1 MQIDKKQTNIAFSIE
16 MVIKIADIIVKKFVK
31 NKSIHVS
38 EFDEIKQTIIEKYL
52 QKKDKIEINFTEK
65 SKPETYISAILFRM
79 VLEVLRTER
88 NKNQRYLDFED
99 NIKIFEK
106 EKIINPEEKLI
117 IQNEKEYLKRVLNT
131 FGKEQVKIILFIK
144 IYYQINITNIEI
156 KNYSKNITCKKIL
169 NCLGENKDLKEKEI
183 FLLLSRLQN
192 TAEKKQVKPD
202 AIRMYVNNSIKKIL
216 ERLNGENN
224 RTFYTKKTLALLF
237 EVF

>member
-1 MQIDKKQTNIAFSIE
+1 MNKKKTNIAFSIE

-31 NKSIHVS
+31 NKSIHSS
-38 EFDEIKQTIIEKYL
+38 EFDEIKQIILEKYL
-52 QKKDKIEINFTEK
+52 QKKDKIEINFTQK

-79 VLEVLRTER
+79 VLEVLRTEH
-88 NKNQRYLDFED
+88 NKKQRYLDFED

-117 IQNEKEYLKRVLNT
+117 IQNEREYLKRVLNT
-131 FGKEQVKIILFIK
+131 FGKEQLKIVLFIK

-156 KNYSKNITCKKIL
+156 NKYSRNITCRKVL
-169 NCLGENKDLKEKEI
+169 NSLGDNKELKEKEI
-183 FLLLSRLQN
+183 FLLLSKLQN
-192 TAEKKQVKPD
+192 IAENKEVKPD

-216 ERLNGENN
+216 ERLNGQNN